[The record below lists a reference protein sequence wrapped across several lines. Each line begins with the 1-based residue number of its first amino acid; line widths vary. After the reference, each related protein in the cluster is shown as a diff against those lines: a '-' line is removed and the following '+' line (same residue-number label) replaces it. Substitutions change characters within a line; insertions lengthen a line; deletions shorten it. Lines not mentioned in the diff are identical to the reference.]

1 MQSYFT
7 DEEIGLER
15 LGPFRKVAVTVRDR
29 IQIYLNL
36 TKSMLTT
43 TSLYCPPIKL
53 NYGLWSMMCIT
64 DMKMPTKSN
73 LNLKQASNLK
83 VNLWSDYLFN
93 KVLIQQEDII
103 YK

>member
-1 MQSYFT
+1 MQSDFT
-7 DEEIGLER
+7 DEEIGLEK
-15 LGPFRKVAVTVRDR
+15 LGPFRKVTVTVRDR
-29 IQIYLNL
+29 IQLPQSDKVHAHNHFPIL
-36 TKSMLTT
+36 
-43 TSLYCPPIKL
+43 PPIKL

-64 DMKMPTKSN
+64 DIKMPTKPN
-73 LNLKQASNLK
+73 LSLKQASNLK